1 MNLMDINMDTD
12 MDAYMD
18 TDIETG
24 MDTDT
29 EHRHACMKKYQNT

>member
-1 MNLMDINMDTD
+1 MNLMNINMDTD

-18 TDIETG
+18 TDIETC

-29 EHRHACMKKYQNT
+29 EHRHACMKKYQYT